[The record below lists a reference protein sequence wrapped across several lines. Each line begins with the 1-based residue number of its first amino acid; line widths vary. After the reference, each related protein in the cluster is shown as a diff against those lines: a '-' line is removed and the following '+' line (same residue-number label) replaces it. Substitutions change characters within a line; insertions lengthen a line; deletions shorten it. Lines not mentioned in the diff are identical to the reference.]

1 MRSHA
6 ARIMLA
12 AMLLLGRAEAFFA
25 VPPLVVDPSDV
36 GVAPGRVGPSGANPG
51 GVNPG
56 GANPG
61 GVNPGAANPGG
72 VKTAPGAPAR
82 DRSAADNVP
91 TGNPLWAIPLKQLSA
106 TRDRPI
112 FTPSRR
118 PPPSAVVAPYIA
130 PVLPSPVT
138 RSEPE
143 TPPLT
148 LVGMVVSEH
157 EGIGVFVEQNTKNIV
172 RLRMG
177 ESYTGWILRH
187 LEGREATLEKDRQ
200 RAILA
205 MPSSGSEG
213 AKNEMPIDLGR
224 ANR

>member
-6 ARIMLA
+6 ARIALA

-25 VPPLVVDPSDV
+25 VPPLVVDPSDI
-36 GVAPGRVGPSGANPG
+36 GVTPGRVGPYGANPS
-51 GVNPG
+51 
-56 GANPG
+56 
-61 GVNPGAANPGG
+61 G
-72 VKTAPGAPAR
+72 VKTAPDAPAR
-82 DRSAADNVP
+82 DRSAADAAP

-118 PPPSAVVAPYIA
+118 PPPAVVDAPYIA
-130 PVLPSPVT
+130 PVLPPVT
-138 RSEPE
+138 RTEPE

-187 LEGREATLEKDRQ
+187 LEGREATLEKGR
-200 RAILA
+200 RTAILA

-213 AKNEMPIDLGR
+213 AKNVMPIDVGR

>member
-6 ARIMLA
+6 ARITLA

-36 GVAPGRVGPSGANPG
+36 GVAPSPGRIGPSGANPG

-56 GANPG
+56 GVNQG
-61 GVNPGAANPGG
+61 GVNQGG
-72 VKTAPGAPAR
+72 VTPAPSTPAR
-82 DRSAADNVP
+82 DPPAADNLL

-118 PPPSAVVAPYIA
+118 PPPPVVVAPYIA
-130 PVLPSPVT
+130 PVPPPPVT

-143 TPPLT
+143 RPPLA

-157 EGIGVFVEQNTKNIV
+157 EGIGVFVEQNTKNII

-187 LEGREATLEKDRQ
+187 LEGREATLEKGRQ
-200 RAILA
+200 TATLA

-213 AKNEMPIDLGR
+213 AKNTMPIDVGR
-224 ANR
+224 VNR

>member
-6 ARIMLA
+6 ARITLA

-36 GVAPGRVGPSGANPG
+36 GVAPGRVGPIGA
-51 GVNPG
+51 NPG

-61 GVNPGAANPGG
+61 GV
-72 VKTAPGAPAR
+72 KTAPDAPAKG
-82 DRSAADNVP
+82 RSAADDAP

-118 PPPSAVVAPYIA
+118 PPPPAVVAPYIA
-130 PVLPSPVT
+130 PVLPPPVT

-143 TPPLT
+143 TPPLA

-200 RAILA
+200 TAILA
-205 MPSSGSEG
+205 MPTSGSEG
-213 AKNEMPIDLGR
+213 AKNAMPIDVGR
-224 ANR
+224 VNR

>member
-6 ARIMLA
+6 ARITLA

-25 VPPLVVDPSDV
+25 VPSLVVDPSDV
-36 GVAPGRVGPSGANPG
+36 GVTPGRFGPNGATPG
-51 GVNPG
+51 GINPG

-61 GVNPGAANPGG
+61 DVT
-72 VKTAPGAPAR
+72 TAPDAPAS
-82 DRSAADNVP
+82 DRSAAGSVP
-91 TGNPLWAIPLKQLSA
+91 TGNPLWAIPLKQLSE

-118 PPPSAVVAPYIA
+118 PPPPTVIAPYIA
-130 PVLPSPVT
+130 PVPPPVIT

-143 TPPLT
+143 RPNLA

-157 EGIGVFVEQNTKNIV
+157 EGIGVFVEQNTNNII

-177 ESYTGWILRH
+177 EAHTGWILRH
-187 LEGREATLEKDRQ
+187 LEGREATLEKGRQ
-200 RAILA
+200 TATLA
-205 MPSSGSEG
+205 MPSSGSDG
-213 AKNEMPIDLGR
+213 AKNVMPIDVGR

>member
-6 ARIMLA
+6 ARRMLA

-36 GVAPGRVGPSGANPG
+36 GIAPGRVGPSGANPS
-51 GVNPG
+51 

-61 GVNPGAANPGG
+61 GA
-72 VKTAPGAPAR
+72 KTAPDAPAK

-91 TGNPLWAIPLKQLSA
+91 NGNPLWAIPLKQLSA

-118 PPPSAVVAPYIA
+118 PPPPAVVDAPYIA
-130 PVLPSPVT
+130 PVLPPVT
-138 RSEPE
+138 RTEPE

-187 LEGREATLEKDRQ
+187 LEGREATLEKGRQ
-200 RAILA
+200 TAILA

-213 AKNEMPIDLGR
+213 AKNVMPIDVGR